1 MSEGIN
7 IAEANDKGRALFM
20 GIELLVAPG
29 ARPHFRAALAAA
41 RADEVRFDV
50 GQPHMMGPAV
60 GAERDV
66 VAAAVVAAIDQHV
79 ADAGFAHL
87 AEGDF
92 ALHGAKIRLWAS
104 PSAPLYKP
112 AYLERAGQIRQRH
125 RHVQRTYTI

>member
-29 ARPHFRAALAAA
+29 ARPHFRATLAAA

-50 GQPHMMGPAV
+50 GQPHMMGPGV

-66 VAAAVVAAIDQHV
+66 VAASVIT
-79 ADAGFAHL
+79 GR
-87 AEGDF
+87 
-92 ALHGAKIRLWAS
+92 HGRLPKRIS
-104 PSAPLYKP
+104 F
-112 AYLERAGQIRQRH
+112 
-125 RHVQRTYTI
+125 

>member
-7 IAEANDKGRALFM
+7 IAEAYDKGRALFM

-50 GQPHMMGPAV
+50 GQPHMMGQ

-66 VAAAVVAAIDQHV
+66 VATAVVATIDQGHC
-79 ADAGFAHL
+79 G
-87 AEGDF
+87 
-92 ALHGAKIRLWAS
+92 RRM
-104 PSAPLYKP
+104 
-112 AYLERAGQIRQRH
+112 RAVR
-125 RHVQRTYTI
+125 RT

>member
-7 IAEANDKGRALFM
+7 IAEAYDKGRALFM

-66 VAAAVVAAIDQHV
+66 VAAAVDSTLRTP
-79 ADAGFAHL
+79 DA
-87 AEGDF
+87 
-92 ALHGAKIRLWAS
+92 RS
-104 PSAPLYKP
+104 SANVIFCEVVVMVVCPKGLS
-112 AYLERAGQIRQRH
+112 
-125 RHVQRTYTI
+125 